1 MADKTLQDQFIELDA
16 QFRTKAAEYDMED
29 NLPSADD
36 MQELHNMESGL
47 DTLKL
52 KMDFAAL
59 QAKHDNEAEAEA
71 VGHDVPMEDAVKSYM
86 ATDQFKTKSS
96 EELHMPLTM
105 KTLFTTSA
113 GWAPRAPFSGI
124 VAPAALRMPVAMDYI
139 QQIPTA
145 DASVVYMEQTTHT
158 SSAAPVAEGS
168 APSQAAYVYTT
179 RESTVRRISTIIPVT
194 EEVLADAPLI
204 ESLLRQNLT
213 GDLMRA
219 VENQVLTGNGTAPN
233 LRGIRN
239 FSSVQTYSK
248 PSDEHFLD
256 AGLNAR
262 NLIVKNAFVAP
273 DLWIMHPD
281 DYRDMGL
288 IKAVETQGYTTAGAV
303 VSSTEGFGRY
313 IWNDPVG
320 GLPRFVH
327 GMAVIE
333 STAVSA
339 GNSIMG
345 AFGTQ
350 CHIRDR
356 QDVTFRFGTTG
367 TQFNEGE
374 LTIRADV
381 RLAFYPLRGN
391 AFVAL

>member
-59 QAKHDNEAEAEA
+59 QAKHDNEPEAEA

-158 SSAAPVAEGS
+158 SSAAPVS
-168 APSQAAYVYTT
+168 
-179 RESTVRRISTIIPVT
+179 RRQRPV
-194 EEVLADAPLI
+194 
-204 ESLLRQNLT
+204 SGRLRVHHP
-213 GDLMRA
+213 R
-219 VENQVLTGNGTAPN
+219 VH
-233 LRGIRN
+233 R
-239 FSSVQTYSK
+239 S
-248 PSDEHFLD
+248 
-256 AGLNAR
+256 
-262 NLIVKNAFVAP
+262 P
-273 DLWIMHPD
+273 D
-281 DYRDMGL
+281 
-288 IKAVETQGYTTAGAV
+288 
-303 VSSTEGFGRY
+303 
-313 IWNDPVG
+313 
-320 GLPRFVH
+320 
-327 GMAVIE
+327 
-333 STAVSA
+333 
-339 GNSIMG
+339 
-345 AFGTQ
+345 
-350 CHIRDR
+350 
-356 QDVTFRFGTTG
+356 
-367 TQFNEGE
+367 
-374 LTIRADV
+374 
-381 RLAFYPLRGN
+381 
-391 AFVAL
+391 